1 MRILISN
8 DDGINAE
15 GIRILAQELVKIAE
29 IYIAAP
35 LNERSGS
42 SHGLTTTMPIRAHA
56 YPLKGIT
63 DKAWA
68 IDGTP
73 VDCVKLAIDVLMPD
87 KPDIVISGINNG
99 PNLGT
104 DIIYSGTVAAAME
117 GYLNGYPSLALSAA
131 GIKRGKGK
139 GNYQYTAE
147 LAADLCKKLQKMNN
161 PSRLLLNV
169 NVPGNRP
176 EDVRGIMYTHMG
188 WRWYTDPFAV
198 RIDPRGQNYY
208 WLQGNFD
215 DRDCGSGSDVEACNL
230 GYATITPIQSDFTDY
245 KLLHELQK
253 EDFIFGG
260 VF

>member
-8 DDGINAE
+8 DDGINAV
-15 GIRILAQELVKIAE
+15 GILTLGKELAKIAE

-35 LNERSGS
+35 INERSGA
-42 SHGLTTTMPIRAHA
+42 SHGLTTTMPIRAHN
-56 YPLKGIT
+56 YPLTGIT
-63 DKAWA
+63 DNAWA

-73 VDCVKLAIDVLMPD
+73 VDCVKLAIDVLMPA

-131 GIKRGKGK
+131 GIKRGTGK

-147 LAADLCKKLQKMNN
+147 LAADLCKKLEKMNY
-161 PSRLLLNV
+161 PSRILFNV
-169 NVPGNRP
+169 NVPGSRP
-176 EDVRGIMYTHMG
+176 EDVKGIMYTHMG
-188 WRWYTDPFAV
+188 WRWYTDPFAK
-198 RIDPRGQNYY
+198 RIDPRGQDYY
-208 WLQGNFD
+208 WLQGDFD
-215 DRDCGSGSDVEACNL
+215 DKDCGQGSDVEASNQ
-230 GYATITPIQSDFTDY
+230 GYATITPIHSDFTDY
-245 KLLHELQK
+245 TLLGKLQS

-260 VF
+260 GF